1 MTKISVSSLHLIL
14 CRLAVS
20 LATLLIATTGC
31 GTSPSLTATPA
42 LPAPTPTLT
51 SLPPT
56 ETPVPTATPIPPTP
70 TPLPTATPIPP
81 TPTPLPPT
89 DTVCSAGCDFTTIQA
104 ALDDAS
110 TTDGAIIQVTDP
122 VHTEAGIVVHKNV
135 TIRGL
140 GADRTIVQAH
150 ETPGEASER
159 VFLVEEGA
167 TAILERMTIRHGRP
181 SIQKEGGGGV
191 MNYGTLTLRHCV
203 VSDNTANDGAGIY
216 NNGTLTL
223 LHSTVRDNLADAIA
237 PVGFECGSGGGIK
250 SASGT
255 LTLLHSTV
263 NGNQA
268 EGKGGGVHVACAC
281 TAVFTNSTISGNKAA
296 GSGGGIHVKGTLEL
310 VNCTIS
316 QNATSEKGGGV
327 FIGIGGR
334 LDYVNTIIA
343 NNVGGKN
350 CALGG
355 QGDYRGEGVLGISSN
370 NLVKDNTCSPDYA
383 GDPLLGPLADNGGD
397 TLTHALLPGSPAID
411 AISVVSC
418 TLPTDQRGAPR
429 PVTQTSPATPCDI
442 GAYELQADE

>member
-1 MTKISVSSLHLIL
+1 MTKISFSSLHLIL

-89 DTVCSAGCDFTTIQA
+89 DLVCSAGCDFTTIQA
-104 ALDDAS
+104 ALDNAS
-110 TTDGAIIQVTDP
+110 TTDGAIIEVTDP
-122 VHTEAGIVVHKNV
+122 VHTEAGIVVRKNV

-167 TAILERMTIRHGRP
+167 TAILERMTIRHGHP
-181 SIQKEGGGGV
+181 STQEEGGGGIK
-191 MNYGTLTLRHCV
+191 NYGTLTLAHCV
-203 VSDNTANDGAGIY
+203 VSDNVANDGAGIY

-237 PVGFECGSGGGIK
+237 PAGFECGSGGGIK
-250 SASGT
+250 SVKGT
-255 LTLLHSTV
+255 LTLINSTIHS
-263 NGNQA
+263 NEAQ
-268 EGKGGGVHVACAC
+268 GKGGGVHISCAC

-296 GSGGGIHVKGTLEL
+296 GSGGGIHVKGVLEL

-316 QNATSEKGGGV
+316 KNVTSEKGGGIFV
-327 FIGIGGR
+327 GIGGR
-334 LDYVNTIIA
+334 LDYTNTIIA
-343 NNVGGKN
+343 NNVGGGN

-383 GDPLLGPLADNGGD
+383 GDPLLGPLTDNGGD

-411 AISVVSC
+411 AISVISC